1 VSEPNDP
8 AGGGALPP
16 GARLLS
22 AQEAVDALVSGDH
35 PQTAQGSL
43 AMDGGLIELLRQGH
57 IIACRLPDGRLAFTQ
72 APDTDQ

>member
-1 VSEPNDP
+1 MSEPHDP

-35 PQTAQGSL
+35 PESPQGGL
-43 AMDGGLIELLRQGH
+43 ALDAGLIELLRQGH
-57 IIACRLPDGRLAFTQ
+57 ILACRLPDGRIAFTRT
-72 APDTDQ
+72 PDTDQ